1 MTECENA
8 KDVFGGRL
16 TPDMVAEKLGHSNY
30 SDVVDLNLQSSAIR
44 SLSIVYC
51 VVVHY
56 SISVTFLDE

>member
-51 VVVHY
+51 SSATTV
-56 SISVTFLDE
+56 